1 MTNDGDDEGRR
12 AFDMRVVMN
21 ETEWEQ
27 ALWSQA
33 KTWRPVL
40 ELIERVAEQFGRRH
54 LLDRPDHRRENP
66 HVAFTVGEDGRLR
79 GAFSVVDRRAVT
91 YGHAIHGAIR
101 SYLRETSALIIRQ
114 RDVDA
119 GDGKKSRA
127 ILIARD
133 IQKKSVA
140 AQLRSLET
148 AVRSGSKYQTEAAY
162 FGLSSAAW
170 VDLGEGFHR
179 ARRAGD
185 LAGFRGELEI
195 QAEVIARPMLAP
207 DLLRRVLPHARR
219 AAARRGRRAEDAREA
234 ALTVVLGVFVG
245 LSGRLSAAARRGDHQ
260 EPHGAGA
267 DFVRGI
273 EAIFGV
279 HLMPRSSTHA
289 VGRALGR
296 LRRIADRVR
305 AG

>member
-1 MTNDGDDEGRR
+1 M
-12 AFDMRVVMN
+12 
-21 ETEWEQ
+21 
-27 ALWSQA
+27 
-33 KTWRPVL
+33 L

-54 LLDRPDHRRENP
+54 LIDLPDRRHESP
-66 HVAFTVGEDGRLR
+66 HVSFTVAEDGRLR

-91 YGHAIHGAIR
+91 CCHAIHGAIR

-114 RDVDA
+114 KDVVGD
-119 GDGKKSRA
+119 DGKRSRA
-127 ILIARD
+127 IRIVRD

-140 AQLRSLET
+140 AQLKSLEI
-148 AVRSGSKYQTEAAY
+148 ALRSESPYRIEAAY

-185 LAGFRGELEI
+185 FADFRGDLET
-195 QAEVIARPMLAP
+195 QAEVIGRPMLAP
-207 DLLRRVLPHARR
+207 DLMQCILPHARR
-219 AAARRGRRAEDAREA
+219 AAARRGRRSADAREA
-234 ALTVVLGVFVG
+234 ALAVVLGIFVG
-245 LSGRLSAAARRGDHQ
+245 LSGRMSGAARRGDHQ
-260 EPHGAGA
+260 EPYGVGA

-296 LRRIADRVR
+296 LRRISDRVR
-305 AG
+305 AE